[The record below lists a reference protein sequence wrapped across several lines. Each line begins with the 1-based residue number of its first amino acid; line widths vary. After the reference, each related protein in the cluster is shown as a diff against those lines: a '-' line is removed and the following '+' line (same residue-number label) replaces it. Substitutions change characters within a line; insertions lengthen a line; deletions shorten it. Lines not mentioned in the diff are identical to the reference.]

1 MMIVEESRERRV
13 LLQQV
18 KNKGKEV
25 DEKLLNVKKELNM
38 SMQNFSILQ
47 EVLAGELSKDLFM
60 SMEGDELYEWIDG
73 RIESYQSRRG
83 N

>member
-47 EVLAGELSKDLFM
+47 EVLASELSKDLFM
-60 SMEGDELYEWIDG
+60 SMEGDELYEWIDE